1 MLTPRCRSSMTAEIS
16 TCTLVP
22 ALSCLTSH
30 TMATHVWLLL
40 VFVLSSGRQLCECG
54 EMGEEGRMRGR
65 REGYV
70 EQGMD
75 ICGVFLHV

>member
-1 MLTPRCRSSMTAEIS
+1 MSLINDSWNLHLHSGASAELPHV
-16 TCTLVP
+16 THYGNARVVVVGFRPVLGKA
-22 ALSCLTSH
+22 ALW
-30 TMATHVWLLL
+30 VR
-40 VFVLSSGRQLCECG
+40 GD
-54 EMGEEGRMRGR
+54 GEEGRMRGR